1 MTDQPMSQWPSTWE
15 YVLPVRPGPERVR
28 ITVDGREVEVGNGEL
43 LIKAAQD
50 HGVYIP
56 RFCWHDRM
64 KPVGMCRMCL
74 VEVEG
79 MRGLQI
85 ACATPVY
92 DGMVVDTQND
102 GVRKAQDGVLEFLLI
117 NHPLDCPVCDRGGE
131 CPLQDQTLSF
141 GPGESRYVEEKR
153 HFEKPIPI
161 SDLVLLDRER
171 CIQCGRCTRF
181 ADEIAGDPLID
192 FGARGE
198 LTEVITYPD
207 DPFTSYFSG
216 NTVQICPVGA
226 LTASPYRFR
235 ARPWDLTTSETSCV
249 TCAVH
254 CRGALQSSS
263 NRLIRLLGVD
273 SDPVNQGWL
282 CDKGRY
288 GYEWV
293 HADQRVRR
301 PLVRE
306 HGDLVETTWP
316 LALDA
321 AADGLRKVLDVHG
334 PDAVAVLG
342 GGRGTNEDAYVWA
355 RFAKGVLGTD
365 NVDAQLGDGLPADVT
380 LGMPRATIAD
390 CDRAAAVVL
399 LAPDLKEELPVLF
412 LRIRN
417 AAVELGVPL
426 IDVAS
431 VDHGLTRYAHAVVR
445 HVPGEADAAVEKL
458 VRALGGERTGDD
470 AIDRAGELLEGREG
484 DVIVVLGRP
493 SVAEAPDSVMR
504 SAALLAGRANTR
516 FLSTLRRS
524 NVHGALDLGLAP
536 GFLPGRVS
544 LEAGRAHFTDAW
556 GKVPDR
562 RGLDATG
569 ILRAAVDGQ
578 LHGLVLLDAD
588 PIDDFPDRRLA
599 RDALHNVDYVIA
611 LDAFLSESTGS
622 VNVFLPITVW
632 GEKPGSASNIEGR
645 VQRLSQQISPEGTVM
660 SDWRVASELALRFG
674 VDFDLETVT
683 EVQEEIA
690 RVAPAF
696 GGVDVRLLRRA
707 RDGVVLPLGEHDEEL
722 VLEAAAA
729 PLPDASWEPI
739 RPGTISSDEGL
750 TSHVGTGVVEA
761 TGTGSTTTVKPGLT
775 EVERQAASREE
786 ARRLGSAARDALAA
800 GPPLHEWDRATGR
813 VPSER
818 RDSYALRLVSGR
830 KLYDAG
836 RVSTASPSL
845 TPLAPGTAMLVHA
858 ADRDR
863 IGVAD
868 GDAVRVTS
876 SRGSV
881 TLPVRAAAGIPRG
894 VAFLPFNQ
902 PGPGAGDL
910 IDASAPVTDVR
921 VETLGPAR

>member
-1 MTDQPMSQWPSTWE
+1 MTDQPMSQWPSLWD
-15 YVLPVRPGPERVR
+15 YVLPVRPGSERVR
-28 ITVDGREVEVGNGEL
+28 ITLDGREVEVPNGEL

-50 HGVYIP
+50 HGLYIP

-79 MRGLQI
+79 LRGLQI

-131 CPLQDQTLSF
+131 CPLQDQTLAF

-181 ADEIAGDPLID
+181 ASEIAGDPLID
-192 FGARGE
+192 FGGRGE

-226 LTASPYRFR
+226 LTATPYRFK

-254 CRGALQSSS
+254 CRGAVQSSS
-263 NRLIRLLGVD
+263 NRLVRLLGVD
-273 SDPVNQGWL
+273 SDPVNEGWL

-293 HADQRVRR
+293 HADDRVRR
-301 PLVRE
+301 PMVRE
-306 HGDLVETTWP
+306 HGRLVETTWP

-342 GGRGTNEDAYVWA
+342 GGRGTNEDAYMWA

-365 NVDAQLGDGLPADVT
+365 NVDAQLGDGLPADVV
-380 LGMPRATIAD
+380 LGMPRATISD
-390 CDRAAAVVL
+390 CDRAAAIVL

-412 LRIRN
+412 LRVRK
-417 AAVELGVPL
+417 AADELGVPL
-426 IDVAS
+426 IDVAPL
-431 VDHGLTRYAHAVVR
+431 DHGLTRYADAIVR
-445 HVPGEADAAVEKL
+445 HLPGDAHSAVEKL
-458 VRALGGERTGDD
+458 VRALDGDRTGDD
-470 AIDRAGELLEGREG
+470 AIDRAGELLEGRDG
-484 DVIVVLGRP
+484 DVIVILGRP
-493 SVAEAPDSVMR
+493 SVAEAPDSVTR
-504 SAALLAGRANTR
+504 AAALLAARPKTR
-516 FLSTLRRS
+516 LLSALRRS

-536 GFLPGRVS
+536 GFLPGRVA
-544 LEAGRAHFTDAW
+544 LDAGRAHFTDAW
-556 GKVPDR
+556 GRVPER

-569 ILRAAVDGQ
+569 ILEAAVDGQ

-611 LDAFLSESTGS
+611 LDAFVSESTGS
-622 VNVFLPITVW
+622 VNVFFPITVW
-632 GEKPGSASNIEGR
+632 AEKPGTATNIEGR
-645 VQRLSQQISPEGTVM
+645 VQRLSQQISPDGTVM
-660 SDWRVASELALRFG
+660 SDWRVAAELALRFG
-674 VDFDLETVT
+674 VDFDLESLT
-683 EVQEEIA
+683 EVQEEIS

-696 GGVDVRLLRRA
+696 GGVDPRLLRRA
-707 RDGVVLPLGEHDEEL
+707 RDGVVLPLGDHDEEL
-722 VLEAAAA
+722 VLDAAAL
-729 PLPDASWEPI
+729 PLTDASWEPI
-739 RPGTISSDEGL
+739 RPGTISSEEAL

-775 EVERQAASREE
+775 EVEAQATSREE
-786 ARRLGSAARDALAA
+786 ARRLGSAAREALAE
-800 GPPLHEWDRATGR
+800 GPPLHEWDRTTGR
-813 VPSER
+813 IASHR
-818 RDSYALRLVSGR
+818 RDAYALRLVSGR

-845 TPLAPGTAMLVHA
+845 APLASGTTMLLHA

-868 GDAVRVTS
+868 DTEVRVTS

-881 TLPVRAAAGIPRG
+881 TVAVRAAPGIPRG
-894 VAFLPFNQ
+894 VAYLAFNQ

-910 IDASAPVTDVR
+910 IDATAQVTDVR
-921 VETLGPAR
+921 VETLG